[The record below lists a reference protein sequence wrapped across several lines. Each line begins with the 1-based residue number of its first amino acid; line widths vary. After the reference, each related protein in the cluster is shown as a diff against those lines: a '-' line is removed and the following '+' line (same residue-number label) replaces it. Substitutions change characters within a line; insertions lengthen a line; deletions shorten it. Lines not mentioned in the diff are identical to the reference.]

1 MANTDSTENF
11 MIDGVPWSKERAGIC
26 LEGVWELDKIARTL
40 PDLVTLEDNQ
50 EHFIV
55 RALAGRMLRLTGML
69 MSALGDNVPNEKL
82 EKCVNFGHG
91 QG

>member
-1 MANTDSTENF
+1 MAKTNSTESF
-11 MIDGVPWSKERAGIC
+11 VLDGTTWDIDRLNLC

-40 PDLVTLEDNQ
+40 PELIGIDEDQ

-55 RALAGRMLRLTGML
+55 RALAGRMLRLTSML
-69 MSALGDNVPNEKL
+69 MSAMSENEPNEKL
-82 EKCVNFGHG
+82 TRFIHFEKG

>member
-1 MANTDSTENF
+1 MTNANPIESF
-11 MIDGVPWSKERAGIC
+11 VLDGTPWDKERQAIC

-50 EHFIV
+50 EYFIV
-55 RALAGRMLRLTGML
+55 RALAGRMLRLTSML
-69 MSALGDNVPNEKL
+69 MSAFDDEPNDALKRIVSFEK
-82 EKCVNFGHG
+82 G